1 MEKFGNETLSFPISI
16 VSCFN
21 KKFKKFIFGQ
31 ADFYL
36 IENGLYT
43 LEMEG

>member
-1 MEKFGNETLSFPISI
+1 MEKFENETLSFPISI
-16 VSCFN
+16 VSYFN
-21 KKFKKFIFGQ
+21 NKFKKFIFGE

-43 LEMEG
+43 LEMED

>member
-1 MEKFGNETLSFPISI
+1 MEKFENETLSFPISI

-21 KKFKKFIFGQ
+21 KKFKKFILGK